1 MIQIKTS
8 CPAWNDYMILKE
20 LLDHISI
27 DVNLPE
33 YLMDQTFNVV
43 FLDGDLSRKDNN
55 YKIVVK
61 TRQNVT
67 HMMFIKPDEEFP
79 IVIMSKLPNGLMNGM
94 KFSRNESEGIPISK
108 L

>member
-1 MIQIKTS
+1 MIKV
-8 CPAWNDYMILKE
+8 ILKD
-20 LLDHISI
+20 LLNHFDINE
-27 DVNLPE
+27 NLPD
-33 YLMDQTFNVV
+33 YLLNQRFNEV
-43 FLDGDLSRKDNN
+43 FLDGDLSFEDNG

-79 IVIMSKLPNGLMNGM
+79 LIILSELPNGLLNGM
-94 KFSRNESEGIPISK
+94 KFGLNEGEEIPINK

>member
-1 MIQIKTS
+1 
-8 CPAWNDYMILKE
+8 MILKE
-20 LLDHISI
+20 LLNHFSI
-27 DVNLPE
+27 DADLPD
-33 YLMDQTFNVV
+33 YILAQTFNVV
-43 FLDGDLSRKDNN
+43 FLDGDLSQKDND

-79 IVIMSKLPNGLMNGM
+79 IVIMSELPNGLMNGM
-94 KFSRNESEGIPISK
+94 KFSRNEGEGIPINK